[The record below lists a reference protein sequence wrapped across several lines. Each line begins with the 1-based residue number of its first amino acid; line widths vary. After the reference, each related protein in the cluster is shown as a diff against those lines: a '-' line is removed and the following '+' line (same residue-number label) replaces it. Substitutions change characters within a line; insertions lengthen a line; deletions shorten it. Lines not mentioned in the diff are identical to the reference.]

1 VNREWEGERVSKFNN
16 HPSIALGAVSSTPR
30 RSLEREGR
38 RREGG
43 EGGREE
49 RLGGQDRKDSA
60 AGLGPEER
68 SSSSQHL
75 STN

>member
-16 HPSIALGAVSSTPR
+16 HPSIALGAVSSTPPTC
-30 RSLEREGR
+30 LGREGG

-43 EGGREE
+43 EGGRKGG
-49 RLGGQDRKDSA
+49 LGGQDRKDSA

>member
-1 VNREWEGERVSKFNN
+1 MGGRE
-16 HPSIALGAVSSTPR
+16 
-30 RSLEREGR
+30 SLEVQQSPQHRLGSGLVHASNVLEEGG

-43 EGGREE
+43 EGGRKGG
-49 RLGGQDRKDSA
+49 LGGQDRKDSA